1 MRYEKTIE
9 KRPCGILWN
18 LLPISK
24 KHDVTSLN
32 SEPLVC
38 PIYIKINSLTIMNY
52 ELSWTLSFQTA
63 PKLSCWVV
71 CTHPN
76 ISIRIPTIHKSFQSS
91 QPIIPSLVRNNNLKT
106 WNLPSQGC
114 WNIPP
119 SRPWKQRNWP
129 HWHLHGGKEPLV
141 PDELPQPRFAERLL
155 HPVARHG
162 ESHVHTSMATEPH
175 DSQDLR
181 FEA

>member
-1 MRYEKTIE
+1 M
-9 KRPCGILWN
+9 WN
-18 LLPISK
+18 LVESPANLQKTRRNKPELW
-24 KHDVTSLN
+24 T
-32 SEPLVC
+32 LVC

-114 WNIPP
+114 WNIPQ

-129 HWHLHGGKEPLV
+129 GTSTVGKNHWSPMNFRSPALRSV
-141 PDELPQPRFAERLL
+141 FSTRLPVMAKATCIPRWQLSRTTLRIWAYLR
-155 HPVARHG
+155 HRHG
-162 ESHVHTSMATEPH
+162 KHHESN
-175 DSQDLR
+175 
-181 FEA
+181 